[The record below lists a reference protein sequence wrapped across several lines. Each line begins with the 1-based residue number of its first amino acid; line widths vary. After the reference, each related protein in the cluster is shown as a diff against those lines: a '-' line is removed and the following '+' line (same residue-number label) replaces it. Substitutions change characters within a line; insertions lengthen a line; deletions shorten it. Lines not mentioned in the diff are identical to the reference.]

1 MNTKYDNTKYKIKT
15 WKNPDMLFWI
25 INPGIII
32 NELIFGQRVPKV
44 MLIDRESD
52 KPLSE
57 KTHIPCPHCGTLH
70 ANQKWT
76 PQNKTAY
83 GNWFGLYCDH
93 CKNTIPCLRNLTSFL
108 FLVISAPIWYWFK
121 DLWKKKWLEAQKIK
135 FSQPLILT
143 QAEFDWRKIGL
154 SWGFDM
160 YIFMTILFP
169 LITQEEISKSKLL
182 IGIPTWAM
190 GGLLFGLITK
200 RIGSPKKSNPK
211 TSE

>member
-70 ANQKWT
+70 ANQKLT

-182 IGIPTWAM
+182 IGIPTWAI